1 MSLSKQKK
9 FFESEAWQLFFKT
22 LGRAFLICAIF
33 CIFYGAYFVAEQTF
47 SNQPYNAQSHKKV
60 TISVTENESEEEVAE
75 TLVSKKLIYGKA
87 RFVIRKYFSKYKKNS
102 FLPGRYEFT
111 QSQGMDDIMGILC
124 GDHVSEE
131 IKQ

>member
-60 TISVTENESEEEVAE
+60 TISVTENRVRRGSCRNTRFKETDLWKGKIDPQIFFKIQEEFISSWKV
-75 TLVSKKLIYGKA
+75 
-87 RFVIRKYFSKYKKNS
+87 
-102 FLPGRYEFT
+102 
-111 QSQGMDDIMGILC
+111 
-124 GDHVSEE
+124 
-131 IKQ
+131 